1 MVVAQYRRA
10 VGVLTTNQEAEY
22 ALQDLRDSGFPMARV
37 GVLAKESSSDN
48 RHSNVKTESQV
59 ATKAQENT
67 ITCAGTG
74 TALQGGCGFLVGFGT
89 LAIPGVGPTSAIGIQ
104 GTVIT
109 DILASK
115 SVKSFADSWV
125 KVLAALGIPEQQASI
140 YSDRV
145 CRGNYVVMVEGTNE
159 EIAQAEPLL
168 NNLGI
173 QDWRIYRT

>member
-1 MVVAQYRRA
+1 MVVEQSRRA
-10 VGVLTTNQEAEY
+10 VGVLTTSEDAEY
-22 ALQDLRDSGFPMARV
+22 ALQELSDSGFSMQKV

-48 RHSNVKTESQV
+48 RHGYVKTESHG
-59 ATKAQENT
+59 ATNAPEST
-67 ITCAGTG
+67 INCAGTG

-89 LAIPGVGPTSAIGIQ
+89 LAISGVGPTSATGTQ
-104 GTVIT
+104 GTVID
-109 DILASK
+109 DILARK

-125 KVLAALGIPEQQASI
+125 KVLAGLGIPEQRASI

-168 NNLGI
+168 TKLGI
-173 QDWRIYRT
+173 EDWRIY

>member
-10 VGVLTTNQEAEY
+10 FGVLTTSEDAEY
-22 ALQDLRDSGFPMARV
+22 ALQELRDSGFAMEKI
-37 GVLAKESSSDN
+37 GVLAKETSSEN
-48 RHSNVKTESQV
+48 RHSHVKTESNV
-59 ATKAQENT
+59 VTKAQEGT
-67 ITCAGTG
+67 INCAGTG
-74 TALQGGCGFLVGFGT
+74 TALQGGCGFLVGLGT
-89 LAIPGVGPTSAIGIQ
+89 LAISGVGPTSATGTQ
-104 GTVIT
+104 GTAIN
-109 DILASK
+109 DILAGK

-125 KVLAALGIPEQQASI
+125 KVLAGLGIPEQRASI

-168 NNLGI
+168 TNLGI